1 MKQFEKLANVQA
13 FTVEKIYPFQY
24 QKWDGE
30 KGFIH
35 LAVDKHLKPGPKRRA
50 FLCGPPLMIEAV
62 TAILHEK
69 GLNDKEIFYD
79 KFD

>member
-1 MKQFEKLANVQA
+1 MLCPRKH
-13 FTVEKIYPFQY
+13 
-24 QKWDGE
+24 GE
-30 KGFIH
+30 
-35 LAVDKHLKPGPKRRA
+35 PGPKRQA

-69 GLNDKEIFYD
+69 GLSNKEIFYD

>member
-1 MKQFEKLANVQA
+1 ML
-13 FTVEKIYPFQY
+13 YPRKY
-24 QKWDGE
+24 WE
-30 KGFIH
+30 
-35 LAVDKHLKPGPKRRA
+35 PGPKHQA

-69 GLNDKEIFYD
+69 GLSNAEIFYD